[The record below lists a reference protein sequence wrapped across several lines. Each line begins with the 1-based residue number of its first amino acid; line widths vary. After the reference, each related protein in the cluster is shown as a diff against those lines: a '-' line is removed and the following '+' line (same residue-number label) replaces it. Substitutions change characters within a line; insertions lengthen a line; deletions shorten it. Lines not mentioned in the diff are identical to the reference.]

1 MPRIAPALPTLT
13 TSTASIAGSRLVNLA
28 SNWWSPALSAEWA
41 NLALISA
48 AWGSSFLFVKLI
60 STSVPPFA
68 FAAERGL
75 IAMAALL
82 IWIAVRRPAPRG
94 PFGRLHTRLNW
105 GLLGHIVVLGTTNG
119 WAANVLTAIAVRH
132 ADSSL
137 VAVVQATVPLFVVLL
152 AHFLFADERFR
163 TVQFAGIVIGF
174 VGILFVIGPLAVFGG
189 HGTLIGVGA
198 MLVTALCF
206 ACGTLYGRRVT
217 ACDTTLLACGQQG
230 FGALVAGAIS
240 VMTEPATI
248 GAQSLQVWSLLLV
261 VGVLCSAVP
270 TLLYLK
276 MLGRTTSGVAAL
288 VAYLQPVWAA
298 WLGWVVLGEH
308 MSTGVALGAALVLV
322 GVAVSTRS
330 RMA

>member
-1 MPRIAPALPTLT
+1 MPRLPPAMPTLT
-13 TSTASIAGSRLVNLA
+13 PIASMASTRLVNLA
-28 SNWWSPALSAEWA
+28 SHWRSPALSAEWA
-41 NLALISA
+41 NLLLISA

-60 STSVPPFA
+60 SASVPPFA

-82 IWIAVRRPAPRG
+82 VWIAIRSPSSKG
-94 PFGRLHTRLNW
+94 ETRFSW
-105 GLLGHIVVLGTTNG
+105 GMLGHIAVLGTTNG

-132 ADSSL
+132 VDSSL
-137 VAVVQATVPLFVVLL
+137 VAVVQATVPLFVVFL
-152 AHFLFADERFR
+152 AHFLFADERFK
-163 TVQFAGIVIGF
+163 TAQLAGILMGF
-174 VGILFVIGPLAVFGG
+174 VGIVFVVGPLAVVGG
-189 HGTLIGVGA
+189 HGTLLGIGA
-198 MLVTALCF
+198 MLITALGF
-206 ACGTLYGRRVT
+206 ACGTLYGRRISG
-217 ACDTTLLACGQQG
+217 CDTTLLACGQQG
-230 FGALVAGAIS
+230 FGALVASVIS
-240 VMTEPATI
+240 LMTEPVAI
-248 GAQSLQVWSLLLV
+248 GTQSPQIWSLLMI

-276 MLGRTTSGVAAL
+276 LLGRAKSGVAAL

-308 MSTGVALGAALVLV
+308 MGASVVFGAALVLA